1 MKRYEIIT
9 HSYDSG
15 VDQKESTH
23 TIQEAKAI
31 IKEYLEADDYYDS
44 AAIYDYKLNKVI
56 ALYNGFNQETLI
68 AADYRNA
75 GAKIYW
81 IERKEA

>member
-15 VDQKESTH
+15 IDQKESTY

-31 IKEYLEADDYYDS
+31 VKEYLSDNYYDS
-44 AAIYDYKLNKVI
+44 AAIYDYKSQKII
-56 ALYNGFNQETLI
+56 ALYNGFNQNLYI
-68 AADYRNA
+68 AADYRNDN
-75 GAKIYW
+75 AKVYW
-81 IERKEA
+81 IDNNIA

>member
-15 VDQKESTH
+15 IDQKESTY

-31 IKEYLEADDYYDS
+31 IKEYLKTDDYYDS
-44 AAIYDYKLNKVI
+44 AAIYDYKLKKVI
-56 ALYNGFNQETLI
+56 ALYNGFNQDLHI
-68 AADYRNA
+68 AADYRNPS
-75 GAKIYW
+75 AKIYW
-81 IERKEA
+81 IEK